1 METRLANQEIGLQD
15 AAALRRPGP
24 QLLVI
29 GLRPPLDDIHQV
41 QPAGVPFDDRATGRR
56 RDVDVLLRTLK
67 QNLPMAVEVVVLL
80 RHPRHQPPAGALG
93 GAQILPDRPPQV
105 GEVDAPEN
113 AVPVG
118 VVGLGL
124 EEVPA
129 RPAAPGHAQHLLVH
143 CVGLPVARQKVPPE
157 AARPLDHLRVA
168 GGRQVN
174 GPVRPVSLDVG
185 AWQDRVQ
192 PACAGLDGVEEL
204 IHPAPVPAGFAGRRP
219 GAELLAVV
227 AHQGQPFALAG
238 QTAEDLHDLLDRLPG
253 NRVAQDLER
262 GQHHYRVALLLGQ
275 EGLEQRLGA
284 DADRFEVLV
293 VEDRVA
299 VAGLRQRPWEA
310 RLPDSLGQPE
320 PSGPAA
326 EISRHGVAQ
335 QLQLD
340 ELVAVRDDRQDRLE
354 VAAAQHLDLTPLD
367 EAADSLDELRVVFP
381 QVVQQEAA
389 VVEGGLDAR
398 VPLQRFEHGQVGLF
412 EIALQ
417 HPPEVADRL
426 VVVEREG
433 EMEADY
439 RHRIPIPSRS
449 P

>member
-1 METRLANQEIGLQD
+1 M
-15 AAALRRPGP
+15 
-24 QLLVI
+24 
-29 GLRPPLDDIHQV
+29 
-41 QPAGVPFDDRATGRR
+41 
-56 RDVDVLLRTLK
+56 
-67 QNLPMAVEVVVLL
+67 
-80 RHPRHQPPAGALG
+80 
-93 GAQILPDRPPQV
+93 
-105 GEVDAPEN
+105 
-113 AVPVG
+113 
-118 VVGLGL
+118 
-124 EEVPA
+124 
-129 RPAAPGHAQHLLVH
+129 
-143 CVGLPVARQKVPPE
+143 
-157 AARPLDHLRVA
+157 
-168 GGRQVN
+168 
-174 GPVRPVSLDVG
+174 
-185 AWQDRVQ
+185 
-192 PACAGLDGVEEL
+192 
-204 IHPAPVPAGFAGRRP
+204 AGRRP

-293 VEDRVA
+293 VQDRVA
-299 VAGLRQRPWEA
+299 VPGLRQRPWEA

-320 PSGPAA
+320 PAGPAA

-354 VAAAQHLDLTPLD
+354 VAAAQHLDLTSLD